1 MSLCSEGPGMRVN
14 LAFMKLIRPIL
25 LVVFIFQLGRPL
37 ARAAETS
44 ISQDLE
50 VTRQLNRSFVA
61 IADKVSASVVVINVE
76 QKVTAVLEDFDDED
90 RSDSKPPGFWK
101 RFHEQF
107 RHPPIEKTI
116 GPGLGTITSKDGHL
130 LNHE

>member
-1 MSLCSEGPGMRVN
+1 MRVN

-25 LVVFIFQLGRPL
+25 LVVLIFQLGRPL

-76 QKVTAVLEDFDDED
+76 QKVTAVL
-90 RSDSKPPGFWK
+90 
-101 RFHEQF
+101 
-107 RHPPIEKTI
+107 
-116 GPGLGTITSKDGHL
+116 
-130 LNHE
+130 